1 MATILE
7 KWTHLTT
14 LEEVMVARGGH
25 VLVFVIYG
33 RMIERTS
40 IFYLHDFKKKAER
53 RASRGTCNS
62 KAMCGSVLPHEDERR
77 RNGDN
82 NKEKC

>member
-7 KWTHLTT
+7 KWTRLTT
-14 LEEVMVARGGH
+14 LEEDMVAKGGH

-33 RMIERTS
+33 RMFERPS
-40 IFYLHDFKKKAER
+40 IYHQYDFKKKAER

-62 KAMCGSVLPHEDERR
+62 KALCWSVLPHEDERR